1 MDIIPLIYIQDG
13 EILGERGG
21 TPLTFTDVFNQVE
34 KDALLYIV
42 DLDGIE
48 NGRMKL
54 DLYQRISDHCTVW
67 MDAGPRRLVDVMDI
81 VISGA
86 TNITIRRPL
95 WPDPDIRSVREIIE
109 DEIYLLLDESQKE
122 SFHSP
127 PIFSEIDGLVVF
139 SSKGEIGDDFTFGS
153 YLNDVAGKRKL
164 YLYTVSPSAVTYWS
178 ERGVTGV
185 LVDLHKK
192 ERYSH
197 GK

>member
-13 EILGERGG
+13 EILGEKEGA
-21 TPLTFTDVFNQVE
+21 PLSFTDVFKQVK

-42 DLDGIE
+42 DLDGLE

-81 VISGA
+81 VMAGA
-86 TNITIRRPL
+86 TNITIRRSL
-95 WPDPDIRSVREIIE
+95 WPDPDILSVREIIE
-109 DEIYLLLDESQKE
+109 DELYLLLDGSQKE
-122 SFHSP
+122 PVQSLP
-127 PIFSEIDGLVVF
+127 GTSEIDGLVAF
-139 SSKGEIGDDFTFGS
+139 SSNGEIADDFMFRG
-153 YLNDVAGKRKL
+153 YLNDVTGKRKL

-178 ERGVTGV
+178 ERGVTGI
-185 LVDLHKK
+185 LVDLTKK

-197 GK
+197 G